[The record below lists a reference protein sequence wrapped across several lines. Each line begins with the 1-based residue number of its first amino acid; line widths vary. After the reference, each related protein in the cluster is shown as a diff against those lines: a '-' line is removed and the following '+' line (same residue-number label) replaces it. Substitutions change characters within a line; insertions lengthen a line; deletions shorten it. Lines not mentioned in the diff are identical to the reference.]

1 MVAVAVAMASLGVV
15 IAVLGTIAAINT
27 WTDVDK
33 ARTDFQEAFKRVA
46 MAAEQGSAA
55 LADLSRRVE
64 IERKLEAQG
73 IQLVEVDGDAGP
85 EFLRYGDQLVQ
96 FPEPVPIPE
105 PPTFLEESG
114 GQILVAVLGAAI
126 GQCRHQSPARPY
138 CRGKTAPD
146 RGWATSV

>member
-64 IERKLEAQG
+64 MSES
-73 IQLVEVDGDAGP
+73 
-85 EFLRYGDQLVQ
+85 LRRR
-96 FPEPVPIPE
+96 
-105 PPTFLEESG
+105 ES
-114 GQILVAVLGAAI
+114 
-126 GQCRHQSPARPY
+126 AR
-138 CRGKTAPD
+138 
-146 RGWATSV
+146 